1 MGRRFLPVFR
11 MTLIF
16 SVLTHIWFF
25 PGNSMAMLTKADK
38 VVVVKS
44 ERLMMLL
51 KNGEIIRSYKV
62 ALGRNPEGRKVRQG
76 DARTPEG
83 VYYLDRRNSNSRF
96 HRALHISY
104 PNADDIRHAKAHGV
118 SPGRDIMI
126 HGLPKSFEDV
136 GEWHRTIDW
145 TKGCIAVTNTEID
158 EIWTL
163 VPDGTPI
170 EIKP

>member
-1 MGRRFLPVFR
+1 MKKSILTVFAVS
-11 MTLIF
+11 LFFVVSANLWIF
-16 SVLTHIWFF
+16 
-25 PGNSMAMLTKADK
+25 PENSMAMLTKADK
-38 VVVVKS
+38 VVVIKS
-44 ERLMMLL
+44 ERLLVLL
-51 KNGEIIRSYKV
+51 KNGEIIKSYKV
-62 ALGRNPEGRKVRQG
+62 ALGRSPEGRKERQG

-83 VYYLDRRNSNSRF
+83 LYSLDRRNGNSRF

-104 PNADDIRHAKAHGV
+104 PNADDIRYAKSHGV

-136 GEWHRTIDW
+136 GEWHRIVDW
-145 TKGCIAVTNTEID
+145 TKGCIAVTNSEID
-158 EIWTL
+158 EIWKL